1 MRKTIGECL
10 GFSARR
16 ESFRKRDA
24 APPRSDRVVGMSSFR
39 GRFIPLARG
48 NAGSVSL
55 MKLRHYRST
64 LAVAIARVN
73 VKRLCGKPAKAG

>member
-16 ESFRKRDA
+16 ESFRKRDT
-24 APPRSDRVVGMSSFR
+24 APPRSDRVVGMSSFH
-39 GRFIPLARG
+39 GEVIPLALG
-48 NAGSVSL
+48 STGSVSVL
-55 MKLRHYRST
+55 KLRHCRSPPN
-64 LAVAIARVN
+64 VAIARVN